1 MTGSTGDLSFLAR
14 TPPALPGVSGRKVGE
29 TLVAL
34 KGRLKPSRWGRRP
47 FGAHPGSMPSLVA
60 LAKRALVAALKSV
73 ARSYGVRVDLTA
85 PRTAGCFCAHT
96 RIRVAPW
103 STRSGRREKGT

>member
-1 MTGSTGDLSFLAR
+1 MTGSTGDVSFLAR

-47 FGAHPGSMPSLVA
+47 FCAHPGSMPTSLVA
-60 LAKRALVAALKSV
+60 QAKRALVAALKSV
-73 ARSYGVRVDLTA
+73 ARTYGVERRA
-85 PRTAGCFCAHT
+85 SSWEKAGF
-96 RIRVAPW
+96 VV
-103 STRSGRREKGT
+103 G